1 MAAKN
6 KPSDSTLVFIK
17 ASRIVTYL
25 VYAYTLVA
33 MIFLGL
39 AFVLELFSANY
50 ATPFVKFVYN
60 GSYEFL
66 KPFRGIFPGHNV
78 GDTGYFNS
86 SALFAMLMY
95 GLFAIALHA
104 LITYL
109 TAKMAQHQQ
118 ELDELEQNK

>member
-1 MAAKN
+1 MAKD
-6 KPSDSTLVFIK
+6 KPSDTTLVFIK
-17 ASRIVTYL
+17 VSRVITYL
-25 VYAYTLVA
+25 VYAYTLIA

-60 GSYEFL
+60 GSYDFL
-66 KPFRGIFPGHNV
+66 QPFRGIFPGHNV
-78 GDTGYFNS
+78 GETGYFNS

-104 LITYL
+104 LISYL
-109 TAKMAQHQQ
+109 TAKMAQHQT
-118 ELDELEQNK
+118 ELDDIEQGK